1 MFFILYILICVNL
14 FKFPALIKLF
24 VIPFLLKNAIFVIIE
39 KKYLLSLKQTNK
51 LKILNDPIYGFITIP
66 NALIF
71 DLIEHSYFQR
81 LRRISQVGLSY
92 LVYPG
97 AHHTRFHHAIGC
109 MHLMQSAVQTL
120 RAKGIEISEKEASAL
135 YIAILLHDIGHGPF
149 SHALE
154 HSIVTG
160 ISHEEISLFY
170 MKELNKEFNGQLSLA
185 IEIFEGNYPRK
196 FMHQLISSQL
206 DMDRLDYLKR
216 DSFYSGVAEG
226 NINSDRL
233 IAMLYVVNDELVLEE
248 KGIYSAEKFIVGR
261 RLMYWQVYLHKTGIV
276 AEKMLVN
283 LLRRANELSK
293 KGEILHSSKAFNFF
307 LVNQISKNNFDFDVL
322 KTFAKLDDY
331 DILSAIKDWISHD
344 DKVLSILSKMIINR
358 NLSKIEIKNEPIS
371 EKYFKKIY
379 ESNLF
384 ELDMSKEELDYFVFT
399 DCVKNQAYDSSKSR
413 INIYF
418 KDESIKDLTEAS
430 DQLNIQA
437 LTKPVVKYFICY
449 PKK

>member
-1 MFFILYILICVNL
+1 M
-14 FKFPALIKLF
+14 
-24 VIPFLLKNAIFVIIE
+24 
-39 KKYLLSLKQTNK
+39 SLQTNK

-81 LRRISQVGLSY
+81 LRRISQVGFSY

-97 AHHTRFHHAIGC
+97 AHHTRFQHAIGC

-120 RAKGIEISEKEASAL
+120 QTKGIEISEKEATAL

-154 HSIVTG
+154 HSIVVG

-185 IEIFEGNYPRK
+185 IEIFEGKYARK

-261 RLMYWQVYLHKTGIV
+261 RLMYWQVYFHKTGVV
-276 AEKMLVN
+276 AGKMLVN
-283 LLRRANELSK
+283 LLRRANELVN
-293 KGEILHSSKAFNFF
+293 KGVDLPASKAFRFF
-307 LVNQISKNNFDFDVL
+307 LNNEIHENNFEIGVL
-322 KTFAKLDDY
+322 KIFARLDDY
-331 DILSAIKDWISHD
+331 DILSAIKDWISHE
-344 DKVLSILSKMIINR
+344 DKVLSKLSEMIINR
-358 NLSKIEIKNEPIS
+358 RLLKIEIKNEPI
-371 EKYFKKIY
+371 KDDYFKKIF
-379 ESNLF
+379 EEKRNELNLSN
-384 ELDMSKEELDYFVFT
+384 EELEYFVFI
-399 DCVKNQAYDSSKSR
+399 DSIQNQAYDSSKSK

-418 KDESIKDLTEAS
+418 KTGEILDITEAS